1 MDIFI
6 QYSTLN
12 EKSRQD
18 NDQKHTQKHLND
30 YSKEIFSKGK
40 LPLSAFLSIDK

>member
-1 MDIFI
+1 MENTLQSYSHWDHMDIFI

-18 NDQKHTQKHLND
+18 NDQKHTQKT
-30 YSKEIFSKGK
+30 S
-40 LPLSAFLSIDK
+40 